1 MRYHT
6 RSVKLK
12 ISHKTTSS
20 TNITRRPHSFTDI
33 LVLDSVL
40 FLVMTPPGGTLSKL
54 WDFRLFLSWSKVF
67 WLVPPLVVAVSE
79 RSIGLP
85 RMLPASSDDT
95 SCKKTFNSNQSF
107 CFPFCTSWK
116 IFLESM
122 DTLSNKSM
130 TISLLELS
138 GFMIITFLCNQ
149 FHLLSTSSRY
159 RSY

>member
-12 ISHKTTSS
+12 ISHKTISS
-20 TNITRRPHSFTDI
+20 TNITRRPHSFTDM

-95 SCKKTFNSNQSF
+95 SCKKTYNSTKIF
-107 CFPFCTSWK
+107 FLFCTSWK
-116 IFLESM
+116 ILLKS
-122 DTLSNKSM
+122 TLSYKSM
-130 TISLLELS
+130 TISLLELND
-138 GFMIITFLCNQ
+138 FMILPFLCNQ
-149 FHLLSTSSRY
+149 
-159 RSY
+159 

>member
-12 ISHKTTSS
+12 ISHKTISS
-20 TNITRRPHSFTDI
+20 TNITRRPHSFTDM

-95 SCKKTFNSNQSF
+95 SCKKTYNSTKIF
-107 CFPFCTSWK
+107 FLFCTSWK
-116 IFLESM
+116 ILLKS
-122 DTLSNKSM
+122 TLSYKS
-130 TISLLELS
+130 TTRSLLELND
-138 GFMIITFLCNQ
+138 FMILPFLCNQ
-149 FHLLSTSSRY
+149 
-159 RSY
+159 

>member
-12 ISHKTTSS
+12 ISHKTISS
-20 TNITRRPHSFTDI
+20 TNITRRPHSFTDM

-54 WDFRLFLSWSKVF
+54 WDFRLFLSWSNVF

-95 SCKKTFNSNQSF
+95 SCKKHTIQLGFLF
-107 CFPFCTSWK
+107 LFCTSWK
-116 IFLESM
+116 ILLKS
-122 DTLSNKSM
+122 TLSYKSM
-130 TISLLELS
+130 TISLLELND
-138 GFMIITFLCNQ
+138 FMVLPFLCNQ
-149 FHLLSTSSRY
+149 
-159 RSY
+159 

>member
-12 ISHKTTSS
+12 ISHKTINS

-54 WDFRLFLSWSKVF
+54 WDFRLFLIWSKVF

-95 SCKKTFNSNQSF
+95 SCKKTYNSYKNF
-107 CFPFCTSWK
+107 LFCTSWK
-116 IFLESM
+116 IFPKSM
-122 DTLSNKSM
+122 DTLSYKST
-130 TISLLELS
+130 TISLLEWS
-138 GFMIITFLCNQ
+138 GFMILTFLCNQ
-149 FHLLSTSSRY
+149 LHLLTY
-159 RSY
+159 

>member
-12 ISHKTTSS
+12 ISHKTISS
-20 TNITRRPHSFTDI
+20 TNITRRPHSFTDM

-54 WDFRLFLSWSKVF
+54 WDFRLFLSWSNVF

-95 SCKKTFNSNQSF
+95 SCKKHTIQLGFLF
-107 CFPFCTSWK
+107 LFCTSWK
-116 IFLESM
+116 ILLKS
-122 DTLSNKSM
+122 TLSYKST
-130 TISLLELS
+130 TISLLELND
-138 GFMIITFLCNQ
+138 FMILPFLCNQ
-149 FHLLSTSSRY
+149 
-159 RSY
+159 

>member
-12 ISHKTTSS
+12 ISHKTISS
-20 TNITRRPHSFTDI
+20 TNITRRPHSFTDM

-54 WDFRLFLSWSKVF
+54 WDFRLFLSWSNVF

-95 SCKKTFNSNQSF
+95 SCKKHTIQLGFFFS
-107 CFPFCTSWK
+107 FCTSWK
-116 IFLESM
+116 ILLKS
-122 DTLSNKSM
+122 TLSYKSM
-130 TISLLELS
+130 TISLLELND
-138 GFMIITFLCNQ
+138 FMILPFLCNQ
-149 FHLLSTSSRY
+149 
-159 RSY
+159 

>member
-12 ISHKTTSS
+12 ISHKTINS

-95 SCKKTFNSNQSF
+95 SCKKTYNSNKNFFFYFVLPEKYFQKV
-107 CFPFCTSWK
+107 W
-116 IFLESM
+116 I
-122 DTLSNKSM
+122 
-130 TISLLELS
+130 
-138 GFMIITFLCNQ
+138 LCHINQ
-149 FHLLSTSSRY
+149 RL
-159 RSY
+159 

>member
-12 ISHKTTSS
+12 ISHKTISS
-20 TNITRRPHSFTDI
+20 TNITRRPHSFTDM
-33 LVLDSVL
+33 LVLDFVL

-54 WDFRLFLSWSKVF
+54 WDFRLFLSWSNVF

-95 SCKKTFNSNQSF
+95 SCKKHTIQLGFLF
-107 CFPFCTSWK
+107 LFCTSWK
-116 IFLESM
+116 ILLKS
-122 DTLSNKSM
+122 TLSYKSM
-130 TISLLELS
+130 TISLLELND
-138 GFMIITFLCNQ
+138 FMVLPFLCNQ
-149 FHLLSTSSRY
+149 
-159 RSY
+159 

>member
-12 ISHKTTSS
+12 ISHKTISS
-20 TNITRRPHSFTDI
+20 TNITRRPLLHSFTDM

-54 WDFRLFLSWSKVF
+54 WDFRLFLSWSNVF

-95 SCKKTFNSNQSF
+95 SCKKHTIQLGFLF
-107 CFPFCTSWK
+107 LFCTSWK
-116 IFLESM
+116 ILLKS
-122 DTLSNKSM
+122 TLSYKST
-130 TISLLELS
+130 TISLLELND
-138 GFMIITFLCNQ
+138 FMVLPFLCNQ
-149 FHLLSTSSRY
+149 
-159 RSY
+159 

>member
-12 ISHKTTSS
+12 ISHKTISS
-20 TNITRRPHSFTDI
+20 TNITRRPHSFTDM

-54 WDFRLFLSWSKVF
+54 WDFRLFLSWSNVF

-95 SCKKTFNSNQSF
+95 SCKKTYNSTKIF
-107 CFPFCTSWK
+107 FLFCTSWK
-116 IFLESM
+116 ILLKS
-122 DTLSNKSM
+122 TLSYKSM
-130 TISLLELS
+130 TISLLELND
-138 GFMIITFLCNQ
+138 FMILPFLCNQ
-149 FHLLSTSSRY
+149 
-159 RSY
+159 

>member
-12 ISHKTTSS
+12 ISHKTISS
-20 TNITRRPHSFTDI
+20 TNITRHPHSFTVM

-54 WDFRLFLSWSKVF
+54 WDFRLFLSWSNVF

-95 SCKKTFNSNQSF
+95 SCKKHTIQLGFLF
-107 CFPFCTSWK
+107 LFCTSWK
-116 IFLESM
+116 ILLKS
-122 DTLSNKSM
+122 TLSYKSM
-130 TISLLELS
+130 TISLLELND
-138 GFMIITFLCNQ
+138 FMVLPFLCNQ
-149 FHLLSTSSRY
+149 
-159 RSY
+159 

>member
-12 ISHKTTSS
+12 ISHKTISS
-20 TNITRRPHSFTDI
+20 TNITRRPHSFTDM

-54 WDFRLFLSWSKVF
+54 WDFRLFLSWSNVF

-95 SCKKTFNSNQSF
+95 SCKKTYNSTKIF
-107 CFPFCTSWK
+107 FLFCTSWK
-116 IFLESM
+116 ILLKS
-122 DTLSNKSM
+122 TLSYKST
-130 TISLLELS
+130 TISLLELND
-138 GFMIITFLCNQ
+138 FMILPFLCNQ
-149 FHLLSTSSRY
+149 
-159 RSY
+159 

>member
-12 ISHKTTSS
+12 ISHKTISS
-20 TNITRRPHSFTDI
+20 TNITRRPHSFTDM

-54 WDFRLFLSWSKVF
+54 WDFRLFLSWSNVF

-95 SCKKTFNSNQSF
+95 SCKKHTIQLGFLF
-107 CFPFCTSWK
+107 LFCTSWK
-116 IFLESM
+116 ILLKS
-122 DTLSNKSM
+122 TLSYKSM
-130 TISLLELS
+130 TISLLELND
-138 GFMIITFLCNQ
+138 FMILPFLCNQ
-149 FHLLSTSSRY
+149 
-159 RSY
+159 

>member
-12 ISHKTTSS
+12 ISHKTISS
-20 TNITRRPHSFTDI
+20 TNITQRPHSFTDM

-54 WDFRLFLSWSKVF
+54 WDFRLFLSWSNVF

-95 SCKKTFNSNQSF
+95 SCKKHTIQLGFFFS
-107 CFPFCTSWK
+107 FCTSWK
-116 IFLESM
+116 ILLKS
-122 DTLSNKSM
+122 TLSYKSM
-130 TISLLELS
+130 TISLLELND
-138 GFMIITFLCNQ
+138 FMILPFLCNQ
-149 FHLLSTSSRY
+149 
-159 RSY
+159 

>member
-12 ISHKTTSS
+12 ISHKTISS
-20 TNITRRPHSFTDI
+20 TNITRRPHSFTDM

-54 WDFRLFLSWSKVF
+54 WDFRLFLSWSNVF

-95 SCKKTFNSNQSF
+95 SCKKHTIHLRFF
-107 CFPFCTSWK
+107 FLFCTSWK
-116 IFLESM
+116 ILLKS
-122 DTLSNKSM
+122 TLSYKSM
-130 TISLLELS
+130 TISLLELND
-138 GFMIITFLCNQ
+138 FMILPFLCNQ
-149 FHLLSTSSRY
+149 
-159 RSY
+159 

>member
-12 ISHKTTSS
+12 ISHKTISS
-20 TNITRRPHSFTDI
+20 TNITRRPHSFTDM

-54 WDFRLFLSWSKVF
+54 WDFRLFLSWSNVF

-95 SCKKTFNSNQSF
+95 SCKKHTIQLGFF
-107 CFPFCTSWK
+107 FKLCTSWK
-116 IFLESM
+116 ILLKS
-122 DTLSNKSM
+122 TLSYKSM
-130 TISLLELS
+130 TISLLELND
-138 GFMIITFLCNQ
+138 FMILPFLCNQ
-149 FHLLSTSSRY
+149 
-159 RSY
+159 